1 MNILE
6 TERLILRQ
14 LTTNDAEF
22 ILELLNEP
30 DYIKNIADRGVRT
43 AADARAYIEN
53 GPAASYA
60 KNGFGLYAVTLK
72 ESGVAIGMCG
82 LIKRDFWDEIDIG
95 YAFLERYRGKGY
107 AVEAASA
114 IKDYGRK
121 VLKIKR
127 IVAFTTLDNEA
138 SRRVLEKIGLRFEK
152 IMSVP
157 SWEGES
163 RFFVPVDSD

>member
-1 MNILE
+1 MTNLE
-6 TERLILRQ
+6 TERLVLRQ
-14 LTTNDAEF
+14 LTADDAEF

-43 AADARAYIEN
+43 AEDARKYIEN

-60 KNGFGLYAVTLK
+60 KNGFGLFAVTLK
-72 ESGVAIGMCG
+72 ESGVPIGMCG
-82 LIKRDFWDEIDIG
+82 LIKRDFWDDIDIG

-107 AVEAASA
+107 AYESASA
-114 IKDYGRK
+114 IMDYGRK

-127 IVAFTTLDNEA
+127 IVAFTTLDNDA
-138 SRRVLEKIGLRFEK
+138 SIRVLEKIGLRFEK

-157 SWEGES
+157 AWEGES
-163 RFFVPVDSD
+163 RLFVPSVGE